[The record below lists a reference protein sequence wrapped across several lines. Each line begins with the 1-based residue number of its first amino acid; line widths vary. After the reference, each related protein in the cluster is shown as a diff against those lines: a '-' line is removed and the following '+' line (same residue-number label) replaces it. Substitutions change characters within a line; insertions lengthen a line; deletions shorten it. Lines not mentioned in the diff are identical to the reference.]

1 MPPAGMGDIPGVGAL
16 VAAGVADGA
25 GTVLF
30 TGAGVLL
37 IGMPGMG
44 PIVGSAAT
52 AGAAD
57 DTSSSAAARETRERS
72 NDYLGGNFD
81 VLRNVVR
88 STRCE

>member
-37 IGMPGMG
+37 IGLFRIRPA
-44 PIVGSAAT
+44 SARAF
-52 AGAAD
+52 
-57 DTSSSAAARETRERS
+57 RF
-72 NDYLGGNFD
+72 YW
-81 VLRNVVR
+81 
-88 STRCE
+88 